1 MCKGYIEFVEA
12 GDQVS
17 VGDNGKLVIKNLS
30 QTKKLAKTA
39 HVLSLPVLKTSH
51 TWNGEFLQ
59 HMTMDIQ
66 YLFASFSEHR
76 FSHVYILANHTV

>member
-30 QTKKLAKTA
+30 QTKKLANTA

-51 TWNGEFLQ
+51 T
-59 HMTMDIQ
+59 
-66 YLFASFSEHR
+66 
-76 FSHVYILANHTV
+76 